1 VSDELFLDGV
11 EMGGVWSAPATITMS
26 SDYVLRER
34 AAKHE
39 MIHFAMGAGDAI
51 HGTGVFERCTPG
63 WSE

>member
-1 VSDELFLDGV
+1 
-11 EMGGVWSAPATITMS
+11 MGGVWSGPATITMS

-34 AAKHE
+34 AVKSE

-51 HGTGVFERCTPG
+51 HGTGVFGRCTPG